1 MTTLEL
7 TDIRHSASGREIL
20 NIPALSVTA
29 GGRLLLLGPS
39 GCGKTTLL
47 NLMAGLLRAQ
57 HGLVRLNGQAY
68 STLPDC
74 ALDALRRAHF
84 GIVFQKLHLIGHLS
98 IAQNISLAA
107 DHPDKAYMDSLTDR
121 LGIADKRHRSARSL
135 SHGEAQ
141 RAAIARALMN
151 RPAIVLADEPTS
163 ALDDVQADNVARLLL
178 DETQKAG
185 AALVVATHD
194 ARIKPLFDTVLE
206 LAP

>member
-1 MTTLEL
+1 MTILEL

-20 NIPALSVTA
+20 HIPALSVTA

-47 NLMAGLLRAQ
+47 NLMAGLLRSQ
-57 HGLVRLNGQAY
+57 QGHVHLYGQDY
-68 STLPDC
+68 NTLPDR
-74 ALDALRRAHF
+74 AVDALRRKHF

-98 IAQNISLAA
+98 VAQNISLAA
-107 DHPDKAYMDSLTDR
+107 DKPDAAYLETLMQQ
-121 LGIADKRHRSARSL
+121 LGIADKQGRPARSL

-163 ALDDVQADNVARLLL
+163 ALDDAQTANVAQLLL
-178 DETQKAG
+178 DETRKAG

-194 ARIKPLFDTVLE
+194 ARIKPLFDSVLE
-206 LAP
+206 LTP

>member
-1 MTTLEL
+1 MTALEL
-7 TDIRHSASGREIL
+7 TDIRHSAGGREIL
-20 NIPALSVTA
+20 RIPALSVAA

-47 NLMAGLLRAQ
+47 NLMAGLLRAEQ
-57 HGLVRLNGQAY
+57 GHVSLNGQAY
-68 STLPDC
+68 DTLSGR
-74 ALDALRRAHF
+74 ALDALRRKYF

-98 IAQNISLAA
+98 VEQNICLAA
-107 DHPDKAYMDSLTDR
+107 DHPDKTYMHSLTDR
-121 LGIADKRHRSARSL
+121 LGIADKRRSAARNL

-163 ALDDVQADNVARLLL
+163 ALDDAQADNVSRLLL
-178 DETQKAG
+178 DETQTAG
-185 AALVVATHD
+185 AALIVATHD